1 MWQYLNDPFREI
13 YRKHKEASPD
23 TLPSYDASYEQKEN
37 MLKLAYLLE
46 DSYSPPWLEVAELC
60 REVGDMYA
68 AAKAL
73 DSAGKSDETLYGV
86 VGQLIEMNYRGPAR
100 FRY

>member
-1 MWQYLNDPFREI
+1 MTQNDTFREV
-13 YRKHKEASPD
+13 YRKHKEIHPD
-23 TLPSYDASYEQKEN
+23 TFPPFEASDEQKEN

-46 DSYSPPWLEVAELC
+46 DQYSPPWLEVAEIC
-60 REVGDMYA
+60 REVGDMDA

-73 DSAGKSDETLYGV
+73 KLAGKSDETLSLV
-86 VGQLIEMNYRGPAR
+86 IRELVEMNYAGPAR